1 MVDVM
6 IREELDTS
14 LPFIRPPIVEEIH
27 LDELEPGLIH
37 RLRLVM
43 TQNATGNETLL
54 PVVVA
59 RAKHNPSPVVGIT
72 AAIHGNELNGM
83 RVVQE
88 LVASLTENPS
98 LLKQGTLIAV
108 PLLNVPGYLNATRRF
123 SDGVDLNRIMPGK
136 PNGNESELYAH
147 RIMDRIIKHC
157 DYLFD
162 LHTASFGRVNTHYVR
177 CDLSS
182 QIVTELATRLEPQ
195 LILHSPHSDG
205 TLRGAAAQLGI
216 HALTVEI
223 GDPQRIQRGMVQE
236 AYSGLTGALEHLGMF
251 EAHTEHIQEDV
262 ICCHRSYWMYTERG
276 GLLNVHPAL
285 GEHLKKGDEVA
296 RLRNVWGDL
305 VVRFYAPE
313 DSVVIGK
320 STNPTAGAG
329 SRIVHLGI
337 VEKS

>member
-1 MVDVM
+1 MVKAM
-6 IREELDTS
+6 IIDQLDPT
-14 LPFIRPPIVEEIH
+14 LPFVRHPIVETLN
-27 LDELEPGLIH
+27 LDELEPGRPH
-37 RLRLVM
+37 RLRLTM

-54 PVVVA
+54 PVIVA
-59 RAKHNPSPVVGIT
+59 RAEGEPTPVVGIT

-88 LVASLTENPS
+88 LSASLSKDPS
-98 LLKQGTLIAV
+98 KLMRGTVIAV

-182 QIVTELATRLEPQ
+182 PIVTELATKLEPQ
-195 LILHSPHSDG
+195 LILHSPNSDG

-223 GDPQRIQRGMVQE
+223 GDPQRIQRGMVRE
-236 AYSGLTGALEHLGMF
+236 AYSGLTAALEHLGML
-251 EAHTEHIQEDV
+251 EPTSASEPEEV
-262 ICCHRSYWMYTERG
+262 LCCARSYWMYTERG
-276 GLLNVHPAL
+276 GLLHVLPSL
-285 GEHLKKGDEVA
+285 GERLKKGDEVA

-305 VVRFYAPE
+305 VGRFYAPE

-337 VEKS
+337 VGEP

>member
-1 MVDVM
+1 M
-6 IREELDTS
+6 IKDEQDAS
-14 LPFIRPPIVEEIH
+14 LPFVRPPIVESID
-27 LDELEPGLIH
+27 LDELEPGKPH
-37 RLRLVM
+37 RMRLAM
-43 TQNATGNETLL
+43 TQNATGNETLV

-59 RAKHNPSPVVGIT
+59 RAEGDLHPIVGIT

-88 LVASLTENPS
+88 LASALNDNPS
-98 LLKQGTLIAV
+98 LLKRGTLIAV
-108 PLLNVPGYLNATRRF
+108 PLLNVPGYLNETRAF

-136 PNGNESELYAH
+136 ANGNESELYAH
-147 RIMDRIIKHC
+147 RIMELIIKRC

-182 QIVTELATRLEPQ
+182 PVVMELAARLDPQ
-195 LILHSPHSDG
+195 IILHSPNSDG
-205 TLRGAAAQLGI
+205 TLRGAAAQRGI

-223 GDPQRIQRGMVQE
+223 GDPQRIQKGLVRD
-236 AYSGLTGALEHLGMF
+236 AYSGLTAALAHLGMLNPVRP
-251 EAHTEHIQEDV
+251 ESEEEV
-262 ICCHRSYWMYTERG
+262 ICCQRSYWMYTKRG
-276 GLLNVHPAL
+276 GLLNVLPAL
-285 GEHLKKGDEVA
+285 GDRLKKGDEVA
-296 RLRNVWGDL
+296 RLFNVWGDL

-329 SRIVHLGI
+329 SRIVHLG
-337 VEKS
+337 VEGLP